1 MLDSL
6 VRVSRRVI
14 QSHYANNF
22 HHVLWTCSVGI
33 PLIQMR
39 DSHTF
44 FQFFS
49 WPTFLASFS
58 LYFKDLMPS
67 LVEHNTKM
75 SSDAAKFPQLMKDL
89 ESKIDEVQNQL
100 KPILQK

>member
-1 MLDSL
+1 MLTIMNVLASLIYSITINYDHTVWTLFSRNPLDS
-6 VRVSRRVI
+6 
-14 QSHYANNF
+14 
-22 HHVLWTCSVGI
+22 
-33 PLIQMR
+33 MR
-39 DSHTF
+39 NSHTF

-58 LYFKDLMPS
+58 LCFKDLMPS

-75 SSDAAKFPQLMKDL
+75 SSDTAKFPQLMKDL